1 MEKIYKT
8 MQGTGVIN
16 IVIGS
21 VIITV
26 GLAAGVMAIVS
37 GAFLHETQ
45 IRYYI
50 LKIGFE
56 TGQICPVEREN
67 RMTGDGVRFFS
78 FLAVLCGEFMW
89 KWTKTHQKVCWI
101 FFVAYLVL
109 LIYFMFFSDGF
120 GRAPHVEYAYNLV
133 LFKEIKRFYI
143 YRDIVGTEA
152 FLLNTAGN
160 VVCFMPFGFF
170 LPIISPRFGKWYL
183 MLILSFLLTLSI
195 ETIQLVFKVGSFD
208 VDDMF
213 LNTLGGIAG
222 YLCQWITRA
231 IGRCLHGTSNR

>member
-1 MEKIYKT
+1 MWGI
-8 MQGTGVIN
+8 
-16 IVIGS
+16 
-21 VIITV
+21 
-26 GLAAGVMAIVS
+26 
-37 GAFLHETQ
+37 
-45 IRYYI
+45 
-50 LKIGFE
+50 
-56 TGQICPVEREN
+56 
-67 RMTGDGVRFFS
+67 
-78 FLAVLCGEFMW
+78 MW
-89 KWTKTHQKVCWI
+89 KRTKTHQKVCWI

-208 VDDMF
+208 EDDMF

>member
-1 MEKIYKT
+1 MWGI
-8 MQGTGVIN
+8 
-16 IVIGS
+16 
-21 VIITV
+21 
-26 GLAAGVMAIVS
+26 
-37 GAFLHETQ
+37 
-45 IRYYI
+45 
-50 LKIGFE
+50 
-56 TGQICPVEREN
+56 
-67 RMTGDGVRFFS
+67 
-78 FLAVLCGEFMW
+78 MW
-89 KWTKTHQKVCWI
+89 KRTKTHQKVCWI
-101 FFVAYLVL
+101 FFVAYLGL

-195 ETIQLVFKVGSFD
+195 ETIQLVFKVVSFD

-231 IGRCLHGTSNR
+231 IGRCLRGTSNR

>member
-1 MEKIYKT
+1 MKQGRYAQSKEK
-8 MQGTGVIN
+8 
-16 IVIGS
+16 
-21 VIITV
+21 
-26 GLAAGVMAIVS
+26 
-37 GAFLHETQ
+37 
-45 IRYYI
+45 
-50 LKIGFE
+50 
-56 TGQICPVEREN
+56 N
-67 RMTGDGVRFFS
+67 RMTRGRCTVFS
-78 FLAVLCGEFMW
+78 FLAGYVRIMW
-89 KWTKTHQKVCWI
+89 KRTKTHQKVCWI

-120 GRAPHVEYAYNLV
+120 GRAPHVGYAYNLV

-222 YLCQWITRA
+222 YLCQWIARCSWEVSAWDVKQITGFLISASRWQNTA
-231 IGRCLHGTSNR
+231 ISAWDWRSRSAAVRGRDGIQCPQ

>member
-1 MEKIYKT
+1 MWGI
-8 MQGTGVIN
+8 
-16 IVIGS
+16 
-21 VIITV
+21 
-26 GLAAGVMAIVS
+26 
-37 GAFLHETQ
+37 
-45 IRYYI
+45 
-50 LKIGFE
+50 
-56 TGQICPVEREN
+56 
-67 RMTGDGVRFFS
+67 
-78 FLAVLCGEFMW
+78 MW
-89 KWTKTHQKVCWI
+89 KRTKTHQKVCWI

-120 GRAPHVEYAYNLV
+120 GRAPHVEYAYNLI

-222 YLCQWITRA
+222 YLCQGIIRA

>member
-1 MEKIYKT
+1 MY
-8 MQGTGVIN
+8 
-16 IVIGS
+16 
-21 VIITV
+21 
-26 GLAAGVMAIVS
+26 
-37 GAFLHETQ
+37 
-45 IRYYI
+45 
-50 LKIGFE
+50 GFSHFW
-56 TGQICPVEREN
+56 Q
-67 RMTGDGVRFFS
+67 
-78 FLAVLCGEFMW
+78 LCGELCGNG
-89 KWTKTHQKVCWI
+89 QKRIRRCAGYSLSHTWCFLYI
-101 FFVAYLVL
+101 LCF
-109 LIYFMFFSDGF
+109 F
-120 GRAPHVEYAYNLV
+120 GRIRARAACEYAYNLV

-213 LNTLGGIAG
+213 FKYVGWNCWLPLPVDYTCNWEVSAWDVKQITGFLISASRWQNTAISVWDWRESVCCCAWQGWHSVSAA
-222 YLCQWITRA
+222 RA
-231 IGRCLHGTSNR
+231 IRRSARCRCAFRAYYFPWRR

>member
-1 MEKIYKT
+1 
-8 MQGTGVIN
+8 
-16 IVIGS
+16 
-21 VIITV
+21 
-26 GLAAGVMAIVS
+26 
-37 GAFLHETQ
+37 
-45 IRYYI
+45 
-50 LKIGFE
+50 
-56 TGQICPVEREN
+56 
-67 RMTGDGVRFFS
+67 MTGDGVRFFS
-78 FLAVLCGEFMW
+78 FLAVYVGNYVETDKNASEGVLDILCRIPG
-89 KWTKTHQKVCWI
+89 
-101 FFVAYLVL
+101 
-109 LIYFMFFSDGF
+109 
-120 GRAPHVEYAYNLV
+120 APY
-133 LFKEIKRFYI
+133 IFYI

>member
-1 MEKIYKT
+1 
-8 MQGTGVIN
+8 
-16 IVIGS
+16 
-21 VIITV
+21 
-26 GLAAGVMAIVS
+26 
-37 GAFLHETQ
+37 
-45 IRYYI
+45 
-50 LKIGFE
+50 
-56 TGQICPVEREN
+56 
-67 RMTGDGVRFFS
+67 MTGDGVRFFS
-78 FLAVLCGEFMW
+78 FLAVYVGNYVETDKNASEGVLDILCRIPGASY
-89 KWTKTHQKVCWI
+89 I
-101 FFVAYLVL
+101 FYV
-109 LIYFMFFSDGF
+109 FSDGF

-170 LPIISPRFGKWYL
+170 LPIISSRFGKWYL
-183 MLILSFLLTLSI
+183 MLILSFLLTLII

>member
-1 MEKIYKT
+1 
-8 MQGTGVIN
+8 
-16 IVIGS
+16 
-21 VIITV
+21 
-26 GLAAGVMAIVS
+26 
-37 GAFLHETQ
+37 
-45 IRYYI
+45 
-50 LKIGFE
+50 
-56 TGQICPVEREN
+56 
-67 RMTGDGVRFFS
+67 MTGDGVRFFS
-78 FLAVLCGEFMW
+78 FLAVYVGNYVETDKNASEGVLDILCRIPGASYIFYVFFRTDSGARRMW
-89 KWTKTHQKVCWI
+89 SI
-101 FFVAYLVL
+101 
-109 LIYFMFFSDGF
+109 
-120 GRAPHVEYAYNLV
+120 AYNLV

>member
-1 MEKIYKT
+1 MWGI
-8 MQGTGVIN
+8 
-16 IVIGS
+16 
-21 VIITV
+21 
-26 GLAAGVMAIVS
+26 
-37 GAFLHETQ
+37 
-45 IRYYI
+45 
-50 LKIGFE
+50 
-56 TGQICPVEREN
+56 
-67 RMTGDGVRFFS
+67 
-78 FLAVLCGEFMW
+78 MW
-89 KWTKTHQKVCWI
+89 KRTKTHQKVCWI

-120 GRAPHVEYAYNLV
+120 GRASHVEYAYNLV

-231 IGRCLHGTSNR
+231 IGRGLPGTGGSRSAAVRGRDGIQCPQPGQYAGRRAVDVLFEHIIFRGVADVRMEIF